1 MDCGWWPWVHLCLL
15 DWCSSQ
21 PVSTQ
26 SGQKF
31 CAEVSDLCCLE
42 VRACRLRL
50 PSRFYPRSSIS
61 AADWPPEPV
70 RLVGAPEGSP
80 SKVGRCTRE
89 PCCSRC
95 PPCPCW
101 REVHTSSC
109 HHQTMTSVSVGYSHA
124 LPAHG
129 PRLPQAPELDQCWR
143 GLERFI

>member
-80 SKVGRCTRE
+80 SKVGRCRSE
-89 PCCSRC
+89 
-95 PPCPCW
+95 
-101 REVHTSSC
+101 EHTSELQSLRHLVC
-109 HHQTMTSVSVGYSHA
+109 
-124 LPAHG
+124 
-129 PRLPQAPELDQCWR
+129 RLL
-143 GLERFI
+143 LEKKSTLQMLTHF